1 MKQLNLKIFGLQ
13 CDLRWKVTYS
23 GIKNTTQRNRKTETF
38 PSSLITPS
46 FFPSPY
52 IYFTGPHLVLP
63 SCLTLIALH
72 KSAFSY
78 MAASFLI
85 GLRME
90 SSQE

>member
-1 MKQLNLKIFGLQ
+1 MKLLNLKIFGLQ

-46 FFPSPY
+46 LSQVHIFYRATPCFTFLFNPY
-52 IYFTGPHLVLP
+52 STPQERIFLHGCLLP
-63 SCLTLIALH
+63 
-72 KSAFSY
+72 
-78 MAASFLI
+78 LI